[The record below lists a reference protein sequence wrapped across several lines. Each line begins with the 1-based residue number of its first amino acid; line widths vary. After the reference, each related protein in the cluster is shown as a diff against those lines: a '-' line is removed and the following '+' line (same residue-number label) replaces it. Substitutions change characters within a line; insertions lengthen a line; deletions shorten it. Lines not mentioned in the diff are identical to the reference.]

1 MINACFTPL
10 KQNHINNCS
19 KQPIVNFNK
28 FMSLVSKG
36 GDDTSYREVY
46 KNILKKI
53 TLEKRK
59 YESNTYYIIIFRK
72 ILRKWSI
79 KKKGNSSLNSFS
91 RKY

>member
-1 MINACFTPL
+1 MMNVRFTPL

-19 KQPIVNFNK
+19 KQSIVNFNK
-28 FMSLVSKG
+28 FMSVSKG

-46 KNILKKI
+46 KNILKKR

-59 YESNTYYIIIFRK
+59 YESNTYYSIIFKK

-91 RKY
+91 RKD